1 MSNYCYS
8 CMNEIDGSY
17 CPYCNKENVADS
29 VVYRLKPGTVLN
41 KKILVG
47 NCIGEG
53 GFGITY
59 IGRDLTLDRRVAVKE
74 YFPNGY
80 VNRNNNV
87 SQLVSATT
95 DNQVSFFKKGLQN
108 FLEEARKIAKL
119 TNVSGIVDVR
129 EYFEENGTAY
139 IVMEYLDGINLSA
152 YLRQNGIFKPETI
165 FQLMLPITYSLQK
178 MHEEGIIH
186 RDISPDNIMYLT
198 DGTLKLTDFGSARY
212 FSNAQKEMSVV
223 VKQGY
228 APEEQYSKNGDQGPW
243 TDVYGL
249 CATMYKCITGK
260 IPVDA
265 VDRIKQDTLIPP
277 SELGIQI
284 PEPMQVT
291 LMYGL
296 AVFKNDRCKSMQEL
310 SYLMEKAL
318 ANENIQ
324 VESADYYHR
333 LNQTMIAN
341 SSTTFMQDFDNAIN
355 NRGNFNRQEVDP
367 QSVHR
372 NTGGYSY
379 NRYTGQP
386 DPYGY
391 DNRYRD
397 PSPGYQPP
405 YNDPRQSQ
413 QNQNKNSG
421 KTPIII
427 AVTVF
432 LCVSLIAGTVI
443 YLFMKYDTQPKDETI
458 TTATEII
465 TVVETTANDSQEDS
479 DDSAPDPAPAPQPK
493 KTTPTEPPAPV
504 RATPQ
509 TTASASDVLGDQA
522 GHNYHPSNVLSND
535 GTCWCPKEGSGVGE
549 WIKLDFG
556 ESKKINGLDIV
567 NGYAGSEEQYKA
579 NSKVTKIRIEF
590 SNGNSVTKSLSVK
603 SVSNRK
609 DSQHISFN
617 SVTTSSVK
625 ITILSIEK
633 GKECDDTCITYI
645 SETSP

>member
-1 MSNYCYS
+1 
-8 CMNEIDGSY
+8 
-17 CPYCNKENVADS
+17 
-29 VVYRLKPGTVLN
+29 
-41 KKILVG
+41 
-47 NCIGEG
+47 
-53 GFGITY
+53 
-59 IGRDLTLDRRVAVKE
+59 
-74 YFPNGY
+74 
-80 VNRNNNV
+80 
-87 SQLVSATT
+87 
-95 DNQVSFFKKGLQN
+95 
-108 FLEEARKIAKL
+108 
-119 TNVSGIVDVR
+119 
-129 EYFEENGTAY
+129 
-139 IVMEYLDGINLSA
+139 
-152 YLRQNGIFKPETI
+152 
-165 FQLMLPITYSLQK
+165 
-178 MHEEGIIH
+178 
-186 RDISPDNIMYLT
+186 
-198 DGTLKLTDFGSARY
+198 
-212 FSNAQKEMSVV
+212 
-223 VKQGY
+223 
-228 APEEQYSKNGDQGPW
+228 
-243 TDVYGL
+243 
-249 CATMYKCITGK
+249 
-260 IPVDA
+260 
-265 VDRIKQDTLIPP
+265 
-277 SELGIQI
+277 
-284 PEPMQVT
+284 
-291 LMYGL
+291 
-296 AVFKNDRCKSMQEL
+296 
-310 SYLMEKAL
+310 MEKAL

-391 DNRYRD
+391 DRYRD
-397 PSPGYQPP
+397 PAPGYQPP
-405 YNDPRQSQ
+405 YNDPRQNQ
-413 QNQNKNSG
+413 QNHNKNSG

-443 YLFMKYDTQPKDETI
+443 FLFMKYDNQPKDEAI

-479 DDSAPDPAPAPQPK
+479 DDSTPDPAPAPQPK

-504 RATPQ
+504 RPTPQ

-579 NSKVTKIRIEF
+579 NSKVTKIKIEF

-609 DSQHISFN
+609 DIQHVSFN